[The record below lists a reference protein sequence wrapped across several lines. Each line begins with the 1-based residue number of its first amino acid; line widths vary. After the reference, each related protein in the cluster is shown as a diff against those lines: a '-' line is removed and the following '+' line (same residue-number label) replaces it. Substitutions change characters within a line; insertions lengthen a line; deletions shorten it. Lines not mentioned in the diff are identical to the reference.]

1 MCQSAGLEVVKFLQ
15 YVCSNDV
22 DKAVG
27 SIVHT
32 GMQNNHGG
40 YENDCSVIR
49 LAHNRCVTS
58 EFILFV
64 TCTVTCCILIIRL
77 RHAKVAEEIE
87 VPFGVKTW
95 GHCIRV
101 PDHSVLRVRGNSMM

>member
-1 MCQSAGLEVVKFLQ
+1 MVNFLQ

-32 GMQNNHGG
+32 GMQNENGG

-49 LAHNRCVTS
+49 LANNRYHT
-58 EFILFV
+58 
-64 TCTVTCCILIIRL
+64 T
-77 RHAKVAEEIE
+77 AE
-87 VPFGVKTW
+87 K
-95 GHCIRV
+95 
-101 PDHSVLRVRGNSMM
+101 L